1 MRAFRQL
8 APVLLISGLLVAPA
22 IARAGGG
29 YDDGTGG
36 QASAD
41 RALFEWGDGKL
52 GGWQSWANRFANGD
66 LTKRPYVSDFSVV
79 HSDGTSTT
87 VFAGK
92 SNASGPTNGFASDTP
107 QSGDLGVVINP
118 FNTCSPTATEQSGVC
133 YFSPNRIGFN
143 VIYSRTPGGTDVGI
157 NLANPQN
164 NGRSVSLTTPLT
176 ESDEVDLTI
185 HLGQI
190 GSSLRWSW
198 LEGRL
203 SYWNVTVIPGATA
216 IDPSDT
222 VVHLRASWGD
232 IVGIDESNHKVRN
245 AQGQLVTW
253 SNADRNA
260 YYHCTAT
267 PIETCDVNWSDI
279 DGKQVAGVFS
289 LDSTLSPTVAG
300 AVFATTSATFGYL
313 DVQQCLGVDAVPGVL
328 PSIQYQVAAP
338 HRMADRV
345 TVRQGDLHAWL
356 PTSALVQC
364 YQLPADTS
372 DVSAALTAIETQK
385 PVGDA
390 ALAAPIFTAKS
401 AAIDGTDAVDIAIL
415 NMTFSARKPNLK
427 LKNARPVIAASVG
440 ANRTLSV
447 ATTYAPTLCARGA
460 CKMNVY
466 GKVTTK
472 TTYPLSQTVCNKFGT
487 GRTECRVVG
496 PAINPAH
503 LGACIAAGLQKAPK
517 NVSSCYRPKTFGA
530 GTAIASYGAKLNTS
544 SQTSNSTAQMSWS
557 KATSVVKGDRI
568 YVSIVRSRDNKVL
581 SGAVV
586 TVK

>member
-1 MRAFRQL
+1 MRALQRI
-8 APVLLISGLLVAPA
+8 APILLVSSLVIAPA

-36 QASAD
+36 QTSAD
-41 RALFEWGDGKL
+41 RATYEWGDGKL

-66 LTKRPYVSDFSVV
+66 LTKRPYVSDFSIV
-79 HSDGTSTT
+79 HSDGTTTT
-87 VFAGK
+87 VFEGK
-92 SNASGPTNGFASDTP
+92 SNAGGATNGFASDFP
-107 QSGDLGVVINP
+107 QSGDLGVVISP
-118 FNTCSPTATEQSGVC
+118 FNTCSPTANEQSGVC

-143 VIYSRTPGGTDVGI
+143 VVYSRSPGGSDAAT

-164 NGRSVSLTTPLT
+164 NGRSVTLSTPVT
-176 ESDEVDLTI
+176 ETDEFDLTI

-203 SYWNVTVIPGATA
+203 SYWNVTVVPGATS

-279 DGKQVAGVFS
+279 DGKQLAGVFS

-313 DVQQCLGVDAVPGVL
+313 DVQQCLGIDSAPGVL

-338 HRMADRV
+338 HRMADRT

-356 PTSALVQC
+356 PASALVQC
-364 YQLPADTS
+364 YQLPADTT
-372 DVSAALTAIETQK
+372 DVSAALTAIESQK
-385 PVGDA
+385 PAGDA
-390 ALAAPIFTAKS
+390 ALAPPVFTAKS
-401 AAIDGTDAVDIAIL
+401 AAVDGTDAVDIAIL

-427 LKNARPVIAASVG
+427 LKNARPTVSATVG
-440 ANRTLSV
+440 ANRVLTV
-447 ATTYAPTLCARGA
+447 ATTYAPTTCARGA

-472 TTYPLSQTVCNKFGT
+472 TVYPLSQTVCNKFGT

-496 PAINPAH
+496 PAVDPAR
-503 LGACIAAGLQKAPK
+503 LGACIASGLAKAPK
-517 NVSSCYRPKTFGA
+517 NVSSCYRSKTFGA
-530 GTAIASYGAKLNTS
+530 ATAIASYGPKLNTS
-544 SQTSNSTAQMSWS
+544 ALPSNSAARMSLS
-557 KATSVVKGDRI
+557 KVTTVAKGDRI
-568 YVSIVRSRDNKVL
+568 YVSIIRTRDNRVL

-586 TVK
+586 SVK